1 MAAKRKGLA
10 VKVLLPAAAI
20 GAVVA
25 VVALT
30 VVWALDSPA
39 AGPPMAAGLAAVV
52 LAMSGAGWWLIRRQV
67 TGPLTRLRISLSTQA
82 QAEWGQLARAE
93 VRPGYAPHLAG
104 PRPGVR
110 RRVLVFVQ
118 GTLRCQP
125 EQVGGGRFR

>member
-52 LAMSGAGWWLIRRQV
+52 LARSGAGWWLIRRQV
-67 TGPLTRLRISLSTQA
+67 TGPLTRLPGAINDGAPADDKIRFHRPFPSFAAAFRSSRLLHPEISHIK
-82 QAEWGQLARAE
+82 
-93 VRPGYAPHLAG
+93 PD
-104 PRPGVR
+104 
-110 RRVLVFVQ
+110 
-118 GTLRCQP
+118 
-125 EQVGGGRFR
+125 